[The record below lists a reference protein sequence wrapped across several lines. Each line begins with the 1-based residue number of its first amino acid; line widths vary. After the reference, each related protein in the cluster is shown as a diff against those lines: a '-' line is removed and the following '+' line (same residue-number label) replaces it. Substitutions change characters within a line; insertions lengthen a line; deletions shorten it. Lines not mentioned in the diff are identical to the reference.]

1 MFFIIT
7 ALRSSQTGGAITRRL
22 SHAGRPALAAMLL
35 CAAMLVA
42 LPAAATPLVDS
53 AREATVADG
62 IVAVREGRFR
72 EAVAIWKPHAEAGHP
87 AAHYGLGLVYSRDRG
102 IGMPARPEL
111 SHRHYKAAAHK
122 GHVDSIFELAFQY
135 ERGIGTEASMD
146 HALAYYRVAA
156 GKNHLN
162 AQYNLAVL
170 LSRGGDVKPDLRE
183 AFFWAAAA
191 RNNARIQPRGELTLE
206 RVSTLARMIRARL
219 PHQTASKA
227 GAAATKLTGQ
237 PI

>member
-1 MFFIIT
+1 MSLFIKAIPNS
-7 ALRSSQTGGAITRRL
+7 RPDINRRQTMIKW
-22 SHAGRPALAAMLL
+22 PALVAMAL
-35 CAAMLVA
+35 CAAI
-42 LPAAATPLVDS
+42 LPSGPAPATPLVDS
-53 AREATVADG
+53 APEATVADG
-62 IVAVREGRFR
+62 IVAIREGNFR
-72 EAVAIWKPHAEAGHP
+72 EAVAIWTPHAEAGNP
-87 AAHYGLGLVYSRDRG
+87 AANYSLGLVYSRDRG
-102 IGMPARPEL
+102 AGMPARPEL
-111 SHRHYKAAAHK
+111 SHRHYKAAAHR

-135 ERGIGTEASMD
+135 ERGIGTEANTD

-156 GKNHLN
+156 AKNHLN

-191 RNNARIQPRGELTLE
+191 RNNARIRPRGELTLE
-206 RVSTLARMIRARL
+206 KVSRLAQMIRERL

-227 GAAATKLTGQ
+227 GLAATRLTGQ